1 MSNTKKSAT
10 LGMPHGT
17 AANRLRKLLLFDA
30 LKRHAENRCY
40 RCHKLI
46 YAVEDLSIEHI
57 KPWEGVSADLF
68 WDLSNVAF
76 SHLRCNVPHSYQGGV
91 PLRKVGPEGTAWC
104 TGCKKFESVEKF
116 CKSETRWN
124 GLQKYC
130 RYSRPDR

>member
-46 YAVEDLSIEHI
+46 YAVE
-57 KPWEGVSADLF
+57 
-68 WDLSNVAF
+68 DLSNVAF